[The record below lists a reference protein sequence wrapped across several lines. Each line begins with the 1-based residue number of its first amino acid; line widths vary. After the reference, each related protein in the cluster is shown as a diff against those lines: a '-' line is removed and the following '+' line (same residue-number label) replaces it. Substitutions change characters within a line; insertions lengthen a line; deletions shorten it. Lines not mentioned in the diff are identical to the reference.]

1 MKMKILLLLA
11 FVTAGYSN
19 SQAQFFKKL
28 ENAAGIN
35 APAGGSFTQDEAGQA
50 IKEALTKGITHGV
63 DLVSVTDGYF
73 KNPTIKIPFP
83 PQAQQVESAVRN
95 IGLGSQVDQAVE
107 SFNHAAE
114 NAAKSATP
122 IFINAIKQMSISDAI
137 SIVNNQ
143 QKDAATQFLKRT
155 TTEQLVAAFK
165 PIIKDALD
173 KVNAT
178 KYWSDIMSQYNR
190 IPFVSKVETDLPDY
204 VTRKAIDGLFYM
216 IAQEEAKIRK
226 DPMAQT
232 TDLLKKVFGN
242 AKM

>member
-1 MKMKILLLLA
+1 MKIKILLLLA
-11 FVTAGYSN
+11 IITTGYSN
-19 SQAQFFKKL
+19 TQAQFFKKL
-28 ENAAGIN
+28 ENATGIQ
-35 APAGGSFTQDEAGQA
+35 APGTGGFTQDEAGQA

-73 KNPTIKIPFP
+73 KNPSIKIPFP
-83 PQAQQVESAVRN
+83 PQAQQVESALRG

-114 NAAKSATP
+114 NAAKSATD
-122 IFINAIKQMSISDAI
+122 IFINAIKQMTISDAI
-137 SIVNNQ
+137 NIVNNKQ
-143 QKDAATQFLKRT
+143 QDAATQFLKRT
-155 TTEQLVAAFK
+155 TTDQLVAAFK
-165 PIIKDALD
+165 PSIKDALD

-178 KYWSDIMSQYNR
+178 KYWSDIMTQYNR
-190 IPFVSKVETDLPDY
+190 IPFHSPVETDLPDY

-232 TDLLKKVFGN
+232 SALLKKVFGN